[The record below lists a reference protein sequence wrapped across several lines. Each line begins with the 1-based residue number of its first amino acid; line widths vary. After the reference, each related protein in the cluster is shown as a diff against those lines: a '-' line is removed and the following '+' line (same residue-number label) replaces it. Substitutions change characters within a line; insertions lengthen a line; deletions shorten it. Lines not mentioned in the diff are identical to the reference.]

1 VRNLRA
7 DSLSSTTVAE
17 QHEQKMMI
25 LSWF

>member
-1 VRNLRA
+1 MNLRA

-25 LSWF
+25 LS